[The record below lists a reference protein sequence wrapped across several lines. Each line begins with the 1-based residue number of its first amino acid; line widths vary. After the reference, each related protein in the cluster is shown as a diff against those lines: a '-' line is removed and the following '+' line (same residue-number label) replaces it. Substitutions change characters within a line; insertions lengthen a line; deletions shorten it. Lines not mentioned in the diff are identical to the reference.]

1 MTSIDPTAGA
11 AAAQQAGAGAAAN
24 SLGQLDGDAFL
35 KLLVAQ
41 LKYQDPMSPSDGS
54 KMMEQTAQFTQV
66 QTMQQLVEMQQQLM
80 GLQQT
85 AIGSD
90 LIGHRITATTETG
103 AEVAGVVSGLRFTDE
118 GPLLQ
123 VGEHEVPLDR
133 ARTVEQ
139 AT

>member
-1 MTSIDPTAGA
+1 MPSIDPTAA
-11 AAAQQAGAGAAAN
+11 TAAAQQAAAGAGAS

-41 LKYQDPMSPSDGS
+41 MKYQDPMSPSDGS
-54 KMMEQTAQFTQV
+54 EMMRQTAQFTQV
-66 QTMQQLVEMQQQLM
+66 QTMQELVSMQQQLM

-90 LIGHRITATTETG
+90 LIGHHVTATTETG
-103 AEVAGVVSGLRFTDE
+103 AEVAGVVDGMRFTDE

-133 ARTVEQ
+133 ARTV
-139 AT
+139 TRGT